1 LRRAPVSRKFAA
13 QLSGPKKMLR
23 QTAAATV
30 FLLLCACSSGPDL
43 VSPEKIAGF
52 KTGSTNQTEIVA
64 ALGKPTHTI
73 AEADGTK
80 IDQYPYAGG
89 AVGGGSF
96 LPSYL
101 GGDSTPNK
109 YGMVSFSYGAGG
121 VLKSID
127 TGK

>member
-1 LRRAPVSRKFAA
+1 
-13 QLSGPKKMLR
+13 MLR

-30 FLLLCACSSGPDL
+30 FLLLCACSNAPDL
-43 VSPEKIAGF
+43 VTPDKIATF
-52 KTGSTNQTEIVA
+52 KPGSTNQTEIVA

-73 AEADGTK
+73 TEADGTK

-89 AVGGGSF
+89 ASGGGSII
-96 LPSYL
+96 PSFM
-101 GGDSTPNK
+101 GGGSTPDK

-121 VLKSID
+121 VLTAVD